1 MAKTSHPTVSG
12 QGNRPSRSEHPELVE
27 GRSRRLLRQA
37 QDASTRLFCKSVRW
51 LVAKIER
58 SITINAPV
66 EKVFAYIENP
76 MSQLLRQA
84 SLSAKTLYENSAV

>member
-1 MAKTSHPTVSG
+1 M
-12 QGNRPSRSEHPELVE
+12 
-27 GRSRRLLRQA
+27 
-37 QDASTRLFCKSVRW
+37 
-51 LVAKIER
+51 AKIER